1 MDMRITSR
9 MMGAAGLAAIGVVAG
24 LAVGRARQMTTRA
37 GMALHGDWEKQL
49 KREHRGVRRLV
60 KAMAESDI
68 GEAPRRAALLGELAE
83 TLTRHAVEEENVIY
97 PALRAVGA
105 GDAVRGLLA
114 DHAGMK
120 TMIRRLEETSLEDP
134 GWQEKAKAL
143 KALVYRHVLQEER
156 DMFPLLHDGGDPDAN
171 EKLTKLVRREAAR
184 VPG

>member
-1 MDMRITSR
+1 MDASKTGRLI
-9 MMGAAGLAAIGVVAG
+9 GAVGVAALGVAAGLAIGGARRAAAKA
-24 LAVGRARQMTTRA
+24 AVSLQ
-37 GMALHGDWEKQL
+37 GDWEKQL

-134 GWQEKAKAL
+134 DWQEKAKAL

-156 DMFPLLHDGGDPDAN
+156 DMFPLLHDGGDPNAN